1 MHNFLNGK
9 SAAMMLALS
18 LVNVTA
24 AFAQDDNSSAKEEGN
39 RNVMLNAASANG
51 PREIQIGL
59 PSADVNVLENG
70 LPVTY
75 ATNPHSVNT
84 IWRGD
89 ASLSHQGLLK
99 IAETAITTG
108 NIGYAVNSFTQ
119 KGQKGFNGTLNYK
132 SNHFGLQEFSL
143 NMNGDLGS
151 DWYYSFN
158 MYQDFDPG
166 TFKSKST
173 PYQDRTQIYKALL
186 TKKYNGNRGEFTA
199 MYRYANSH
207 SDYCSNTTMYDQSV
221 PADGSFA
228 LRVWDANW
236 RNSYFYDLN
245 KNASEYYKG
254 SENKL
259 ALYFT
264 HDWDVT
270 NKLNLYYGARLEW
283 QKLKG
288 ENAAVK
294 NAQGGLRWSFH

>member
-1 MHNFLNGK
+1 MILLYNFVAEIKNRINKLEILSMHNFLNGK

-166 TFKSKST
+166 TFKIKST
-173 PYQDRTQIYKALL
+173 PYQDRTQIYKVLFNHFL
-186 TKKYNGNRGEFTA
+186 P
-199 MYRYANSH
+199 
-207 SDYCSNTTMYDQSV
+207 V
-221 PADGSFA
+221 V
-228 LRVWDANW
+228 RVINLFRAF
-236 RNSYFYDLN
+236 RN
-245 KNASEYYKG
+245 
-254 SENKL
+254 
-259 ALYFT
+259 
-264 HDWDVT
+264 
-270 NKLNLYYGARLEW
+270 RLET
-283 QKLKG
+283 LF
-288 ENAAVK
+288 EN
-294 NAQGGLRWSFH
+294 LTP